1 MATLYLE
8 AENLSKAIGERVL
21 FENLNLT
28 VAQGEKVA
36 LVARN
41 GTGKSSLLDILGQKD
56 EPDTGKAYIP
66 KNVRMSYLPQNPEL
80 PLDQT
85 VLQTVLHS
93 DNPMARAIRKY
104 EEAMDY
110 QARKN
115 TAEAAQ
121 QLQEAMDEME
131 AEDAWDYEVKVTE
144 ILGKLNIFDH
154 QQVIRELSGGQKK
167 RVALAKVLIEAPDFL
182 IMDEP
187 TNHLDL
193 DMVEWL
199 EEVLTTQKMT
209 LLLVTHD
216 RYFLNNVTNQIV
228 ELENG
233 RLRKFRGNFEYYLEK
248 KAELEAQQAAE
259 VEKAQKQYSKELS
272 WLKSQPKARGTKAK
286 SRIDKAEQLREKA
299 QEEKPEEQV
308 NMNVQSRRMGKKI
321 LNLKNIKKKFD
332 DKVIL
337 DAFSYEFQKGDRIG
351 VVGPNGSGKTT
362 FLNLVTGALDPDQ
375 GQRETGETIVFGF
388 YKQEAMDFPDD
399 KKVIE
404 VVRDV
409 AEVLDLGNGQYLT
422 AFQLLEQFLFPKN
435 MHYNHV
441 YKLSGGERR
450 RLHLL
455 TVLMK
460 NPNFLI
466 LDEPTNDL
474 DILTLGVLEEFLK
487 SFQGCLITVTH
498 DRYFLDKLVNHIF
511 VFEGNG
517 KVVDYNGTYQEYR
530 AEKKVQEHQKSK
542 ATSYKSTKSGK
553 PKKNEE
559 QRHQPK
565 LSYKQQKELES
576 LESELEELEKRKHEL
591 QENINSG
598 NADPDDLQ
606 AWSKEL
612 SEIQHTITDRETRWL
627 ELAEL
632 ASS

>member
-1 MATLYLE
+1 MAKLYLE
-8 AENLSKAIGERVL
+8 AENLSKAIGERIL
-21 FENLNLT
+21 FDQLSLT

-41 GTGKSSLLDILGQKD
+41 GTGKSSLLDILGQLD
-56 EPDTGKAYIP
+56 QPDTGRAHIP
-66 KNVRMSYLPQNPEL
+66 KDVRMSYLPQNPEL
-80 PLDQT
+80 PLDKTVLAT
-85 VLQTVLHS
+85 VLQS
-93 DNPMARAIRKY
+93 DNPMAAAIRKY
-104 EEAMDY
+104 EEALNY
-110 QARKN
+110 QASQN
-115 TAEAAQ
+115 TAEAANL
-121 QLQEAMDEME
+121 LQEAMDDME

-154 QQVIRELSGGQKK
+154 QQVISELSGGQKK
-167 RVALAKVLIEAPDFL
+167 RVALAKVLIDNPDFL

-216 RYFLNNVTNQIV
+216 RYFLNNVTNQIL

-248 KAELEAQQAAE
+248 KSELEAQQAAE
-259 VEKAQKQYSKELS
+259 VDKAQKQYAKELD

-286 SRIDKAEQLREKA
+286 SRIEKAEQLRQKA
-299 QEEKPEEQV
+299 QEGKSDQQV

-321 LNLKNIKKKFD
+321 LDLREVSKSFN

-337 DAFSYEFQKGDRIG
+337 DDFSYEFQKGDRIG
-351 VVGPNGSGKTT
+351 IVGPNGTGKTT
-362 FLNLVTGALDPDQ
+362 FLNIVTGTLDLDR
-375 GQRETGETIVFGF
+375 GERETGETIVFGF
-388 YKQEAMDFPDD
+388 YRQEAIRLPED

-422 AFQLLEQFLFPKN
+422 AFQLLEQFLFPKH

-517 KVVDYNGTYQEYR
+517 KVIDYNGTYHQYR
-530 AEKKVQEHQKSK
+530 AEKKAEARKQDQTTPKEP
-542 ATSYKSTKSGK
+542 K
-553 PKKNEE
+553 PKKDSNKSQ
-559 QRHQPK
+559 QRKPK
-565 LSYKQQKELES
+565 LSYKQQQELES
-576 LESELEELEKRKHEL
+576 LEKELDELEQRKAEL
-591 QENINSG
+591 QEKINAGKGS
-598 NADPDDLQ
+598 AEELQ
-606 AWSKEL
+606 DWSKEL
-612 SEIQHTITDRETRWL
+612 SSIQHTITDRETRWL

-632 ASS
+632 ASF

>member
-1 MATLYLE
+1 MAKLYLE
-8 AENLSKAIGERVL
+8 AENLSKAIGERIL
-21 FENLNLT
+21 FEQLSLT

-41 GTGKSSLLDILGQKD
+41 GTGKSSLLDILGQLD
-56 EPDTGKAYIP
+56 EPDTGTAHIP
-66 KNVRMSYLPQNPEL
+66 KDVRMSYLPQNPEL

-85 VLQTVLHS
+85 VLATVLNS
-93 DNPMARAIRKY
+93 DNPMAAAIRKY
-104 EEAMDY
+104 EEALNY
-110 QARKN
+110 QARHN
-115 TAEAAQ
+115 TAEAANV
-121 QLQEAMDEME
+121 LQEAMDEME

-154 QQVIRELSGGQKK
+154 QQVISELSGGQKK
-167 RVALAKVLIEAPDFL
+167 RVALAKVLIDNPDFL

-216 RYFLNNVTNQIV
+216 RYFLNNVTNQIL

-248 KAELEAQQAAE
+248 KSELEAQQAAE
-259 VEKAQKQYSKELS
+259 VEKAQKQYAKELD

-286 SRIDKAEQLREKA
+286 SRIDKAEQLRQKA
-299 QEEKPEEQV
+299 QQGKSDQQV

-321 LNLKNIKKKFD
+321 LDLREVSKSFD
-332 DKVIL
+332 DKLIL
-337 DAFSYEFQKGDRIG
+337 DHFSYEFQKGDRIG
-351 VVGPNGSGKTT
+351 IVGPNGAGKTT
-362 FLNLVTGALDPDQ
+362 FLNIVTGALDPDQ
-375 GQRETGETIVFGF
+375 GERETGETIVFGF
-388 YKQEAMDFPDD
+388 YRQEAMRLPED

-422 AFQLLEQFLFPKN
+422 AFQLLEQFLFPKH

-511 VFEGNG
+511 VFEGHG
-517 KVVDYNGTYQEYR
+517 KVVDYNGTYHQYR
-530 AEKKVQEHQKSK
+530 AEKKAENRKQDQTTQKE
-542 ATSYKSTKSGK
+542 AK
-553 PKKNEE
+553 PKKDDNKS
-559 QRHQPK
+559 QQHKPK
-565 LSYKQQKELES
+565 LSYKQQQELES
-576 LESELEELEKRKHEL
+576 LEKELNELEQRKAEL
-591 QENINSG
+591 QEKINAGKGS
-598 NADPDDLQ
+598 AEELQ
-606 AWSKEL
+606 EWSKEL
-612 SEIQHTITDRETRWL
+612 SSIQHTITDRETRWL

-632 ASS
+632 ASF